1 MGIENWGNMGYNIKI
16 IATKRNSRKRRFME
30 NNTSENSFMIKL
42 ASFIVDKRKAF
53 ILAFIIG
60 MVFSVVSMNW
70 VQVNN
75 DITTYLPEDTQ
86 TRQGLNIMEAEF
98 IEYGTARVMIDHI
111 TYAEAEGLVEVIE
124 AVEGVSGV
132 EFDETEDH
140 YKGASALYSVTF
152 EGEADSEISES
163 AMLEIRELLQDYDLY
178 VNTQVGVDTAAEL
191 AAEMNVILLVAVAV
205 ILAVLL
211 FTSKTYAEIPVLL
224 MTFGAAALLN
234 MGTNYLMG
242 EISFVTNSIA
252 VVLQLAL
259 AIDYAIILCHRYM
272 EEREQHQA
280 RESVILALSKA
291 IPEISSSSL
300 TTISGMV
307 ALMFM
312 KFGIGYDMG
321 RVLVKAILLS
331 LLSVFLLMPA
341 LLMIFSK
348 YIDKTHHRSFVPKIT
363 AIGKFTVLTRYVIPP
378 AFIVLLGFAYYF
390 SSKCAY
396 VYGYTLVKT
405 EKKSDRQIQEEMV
418 ENTFGSQNVM
428 AMMVPCGN
436 YEQEGELLRRLETL
450 EEVDSVLGLANIEAM
465 DGYVLTDKLTPRQ
478 FAELIDMD
486 VEVTRLLYS
495 AYALDQES
503 YGQVINGLDS
513 YGVPLIELF
522 LFLYDQKEKGY
533 VTLDEELEEDIND
546 LYRQLNDAK
555 LQLQGE
561 NYSRFVLTLGI
572 PEEGEETFAFI
583 DVLQEL
589 GEEYFNEVRLAGN
602 STSDADL
609 ASSFQGDNT
618 LVSVLSALFVMVIL
632 MFTFQSAGLPVLLV
646 LTIQGSIWLNFSF
659 PYLKGDYIYFLG
671 YLIISSIQMGATI
684 DYAIVITSRYMELK
698 QEMPYHQAMIES
710 LNQAFPTIVTS
721 GTILAAAG
729 VLISKLSSDPAI
741 VTIGSCLGRGT
752 IISIILVLLVLPQT
766 LMFGDKII
774 EVTAFTLMKNFKH
787 QQILSGNVVLSGHV
801 KGYVSGVVDAD
812 IRGIIQGNVNGLI
825 STRAAA
831 MENSDSDKED
841 AKEGSED
848 FREEQKTEESSLE
861 ESAVTAEEDLGLE
874 IKKEADRTKE
884 KKADRENGK
893 SKENREENR
902 EAEKNE

>member
-1 MGIENWGNMGYNIKI
+1 
-16 IATKRNSRKRRFME
+16 ME
-30 NNTSENSFMIKL
+30 SSTNDNNFMIKL
-42 ASFIVDKRKAF
+42 SSFIVDKRKAF
-53 ILAFIIG
+53 FLAFLIGII
-60 MVFSVVSMNW
+60 FSVVSMNW

-86 TRQGLNIMEAEF
+86 TRQGLNIMETEF
-98 IEYGTARVMIDHI
+98 IEYATARVMIDHI
-111 TYAEAEGLVEVIE
+111 TYTQAEALVEELE
-124 AVEGVSGV
+124 AIEGVSGV
-132 EFDETEDH
+132 EFDETREH
-140 YKGASALYSVTF
+140 YKGASALYNVTF
-152 EGEADSEISES
+152 KGEVNSEISKA
-163 AMLEIRELLQDYDLY
+163 AMQKIREQFQDYDLY

-191 AAEMNVILLVAVAV
+191 AEEMNVILLVAVVV

-224 MTFGAAALLN
+224 ITFGAAALLN

-272 EEREQHQA
+272 EEREQNQA
-280 RESVILALSKA
+280 REAVILALSKA

-300 TTISGMV
+300 TTISGMI

-348 YIDKTHHRSFVPKIT
+348 YIDKTHHKSFVPKIT
-363 AIGKFTVLTRYVIPP
+363 VIGKFTVLTKYVIPP
-378 AFIVLLGFAYYF
+378 IFLVILCFAYYF

-405 EKKSDRQIQEEMV
+405 DKKSERQIQEEMV
-418 ENTFGSQNVM
+418 EHTFGSQNVM
-428 AMMVPCGN
+428 AMMIPCGD
-436 YEQEGELLRRLETL
+436 YDKEGKLLEQLETL
-450 EEVDSVLGLANIEAM
+450 KEVDSVLGLANIEAM

-486 VEVTRLLYS
+486 VEVIRLLYS
-495 AYALDQES
+495 AYAMDQES
-503 YGQVINGLDS
+503 YGQIINGLDN
-513 YGVPLIELF
+513 YGVPIIDLF

-533 VTLDEELEEDIND
+533 ITLEKELEEDIND
-546 LYRQLNDAK
+546 LYQQLNDAK
-555 LQLQGE
+555 LQLEGE
-561 NYSRFVLTLGI
+561 QYSRFVLTLGI

-583 DVLQEL
+583 EVLQAL
-589 GEEYFNEVRLAGN
+589 GEEYYSEVRLVGN

-609 ASSFQGDNT
+609 SSSFQGDNT
-618 LVSVLSALFVMVIL
+618 LVSVLSALFVMIIL

-659 PYLKGDYIYFLG
+659 PYLRGDYIYFLG

-698 QEMPYHQAMIES
+698 QEMPYHKAMIES

-774 EVTAFTLMKNFKH
+774 EATAFTLMKNLKH
-787 QQILSGNVVLSGHV
+787 QQILAGSVVLSGHV
-801 KGYVSGVVDAD
+801 KGYVSGTVDAD
-812 IRGIIQGNVNGLI
+812 IRGIIQGNVNGMI
-825 STRAAA
+825 SAKAVTSEAEK
-831 MENSDSDKED
+831 ENHKN
-841 AKEGSED
+841 
-848 FREEQKTEESSLE
+848 TEES
-861 ESAVTAEEDLGLE
+861 G
-874 IKKEADRTKE
+874 
-884 KKADRENGK
+884 
-893 SKENREENR
+893 EENY
-902 EAEKNE
+902 E